1 MQHFRLS
8 NILPG
13 AKETLMRGTYIVLLD
28 PLHLPPHLLVCHEG
42 KLFSLSVSG
51 RQLGSPLEKL
61 LAWSERKKV
70 PSLFIEWK
78 LPAGSSAK
86 SFPDL
91 AQNSF
96 SRYPRVEAGKVS
108 CLFPIREM
116 AAALHGEKMK
126 SARFIFELLPLL
138 KDKNAIG
145 ASYSFQLETT
155 NNEFELLSY
164 SEAELAAAILRTEPE
179 MRNT

>member
-13 AKETLMRGTYIVLLD
+13 TKETLMRGTFIVLLD
-28 PLHLPPHLLVCHEG
+28 PLHLPPHLLVSHEG

-61 LAWSERKKV
+61 LAWAERKKI
-70 PSLFIEWK
+70 PALFIEWE
-78 LPAGSSAK
+78 LPAGSSAE
-86 SFPDL
+86 SFSKL

-116 AAALHGEKMK
+116 AAALHDDKMK
-126 SARFIFELLPLL
+126 NARFIFELLPLL
-138 KDKNAIG
+138 KNENAMG
-145 ASYSFQLETT
+145 TSYSFQLETT

-164 SEAELAAAILRTEPE
+164 SEEELAEAILHAEPE
-179 MRNT
+179 IRNS